1 MVAIAICDDENKQR
15 SVLETA
21 IVTRLQLDAI
31 DYKIYHFDCG
41 ESLCNATKLN
51 TFDIIFLDI
60 EMKKLDGIETAK
72 YLRSQNSP
80 AIIIFVT
87 AYPDFVFQGYEVHAF
102 HYILKPYNTDKII
115 AVLKSAIHEL
125 ENVKEQH
132 YTIYSKSGT
141 YKIYLKDI
149 LYFYS
154 DKRNIVTVT
163 LNDTYTFY
171 GKLDEIEQELSS
183 SFVRIHQRYLV
194 NMNHV
199 NYVEG
204 NTIFINETALP
215 ISRTCKQ
222 SFLIAFAKNMLK

>member
-1 MVAIAICDDENKQR
+1 MITIALCDDDKKQR
-15 SVLETA
+15 SILEDSIA
-21 IVTRLQLDAI
+21 TRLQLDAI
-31 DYKIYHFDCG
+31 DYKIFHFDCG
-41 ESLCNATKLN
+41 ESLCNAARVN

-115 AVLKSAIHEL
+115 AVLKSAIYEL
-125 ENVKEQH
+125 NNAKEQH
-132 YTIYSKSGT
+132 YTIYSKSGA
-141 YKIYLKDI
+141 YKIHLKDI

-154 DKRNIVTVT
+154 DKRTIGLVT
-163 LNDTYTFY
+163 LYETYTFY

-199 NYVEG
+199 KCVEG
-204 NTIFINETALP
+204 NTAYVRDTALP
-215 ISRTCKQ
+215 ISRAQKQ
-222 SFLIAFAKNMLK
+222 IFLIAFAKNMLK